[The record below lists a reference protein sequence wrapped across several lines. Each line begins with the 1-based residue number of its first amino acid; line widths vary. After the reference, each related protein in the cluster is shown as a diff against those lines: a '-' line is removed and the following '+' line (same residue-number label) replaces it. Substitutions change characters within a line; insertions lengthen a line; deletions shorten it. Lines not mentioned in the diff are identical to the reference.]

1 MKNESCTVG
10 IIMGSRSDASVA
22 EAAVEMLDRL
32 RISSGITVASAHRD
46 PDKVRRYAN
55 GAERRG
61 IRVILAI
68 AGLAAALPGVVASHT
83 LLPVIGVPVV
93 SGPLRGIDAILSMM
107 QMPGGVPV
115 GTLAIGMA
123 GAINAALLAASIV
136 GGSRPEIREAVRT
149 FRADRTRQVLD
160 DPDPRIERG

>member
-115 GTLAIGMA
+115 GTMGLGEA
-123 GAINAALLAASIV
+123 GGRNGALLAAAILA
-136 GGSRPEIREAVRT
+136 GSD
-149 FRADRTRQVLD
+149 RALHRRLARYRSTLKSGRYGQ
-160 DPDPRIERG
+160 RK